1 MHDSIDEMR
10 SLLRNYLPT
19 EGIQKTGIDGLVIFR
34 RDVPYKKR
42 PQLYHPQI
50 IMLAQGKK
58 NIYLGKEMFVY
69 DPSRY
74 FVQTVPLPVVCEA
87 VIEHEQPMLGLV
99 IAVDPKIIG
108 EILFKM
114 ESHASIPPKVSTGVY
129 DAPVTDEMR
138 DSAVRLLRSLADD
151 DEKSILG
158 PLYLKE
164 LLFLIL
170 KNEKGE
176 ILRELAVSNRGVYQI
191 ARVIREIH
199 EHYNMPLEIS
209 RLAKEAGMSSSGFHT
224 AFRSVTSTSPLQYIK
239 HIRLHKAREIIQ
251 REGEKANTAAAR
263 VGYESVSQ
271 FSREYK
277 RTFGVS
283 PSRDRLPVSAF

>member
-1 MHDSIDEMR
+1 MYEPIDEMR
-10 SLLRNYLPT
+10 SILQKSLPV

-58 NIYLGKEMFVY
+58 NIYLGEQKFVY
-69 DPSRY
+69 DASRY

-108 EILFKM
+108 EILYEM
-114 ESHASIPPKVSTGVY
+114 EFHTSIPQKVSTGVY
-129 DAPVTDEMR
+129 DAPVTERMR
-138 DSAVRLLRSLADD
+138 DSVVRLLRTLADD
-151 DEKSILG
+151 DERNILG

-170 KNEKGE
+170 TNEKGE

-199 EHYNMPLEIS
+199 EHYDMPLEIPE
-209 RLAKEAGMSSSGFHT
+209 LAKEAGMSSSGFHT
-224 AFRSVTSTSPLQYIK
+224 AFKSVTSTSPLQYIK

-251 REGEKANTAAAR
+251 REGEKANTAATR

-277 RTFGVS
+277 RTFGIS
-283 PSRDRLPVSAF
+283 PSQDRQPISAF

>member
-1 MHDSIDEMR
+1 MYEPIDEIR
-10 SLLRNYLPT
+10 SILQESLPL

-58 NIYLGKEMFVY
+58 NIYLGEQKFVY
-69 DPSRY
+69 DASRY

-87 VIEHEQPMLGLV
+87 VIEQEQPMLGLV
-99 IAVDPKIIG
+99 ITVDPKIIG
-108 EILFKM
+108 EILYEMEIHTSTPQKM
-114 ESHASIPPKVSTGVY
+114 STGVY
-129 DAPVTDEMR
+129 DAPVTERMR
-138 DSAVRLLRSLADD
+138 ESVVRLLRTLADD
-151 DEKSILG
+151 DERNILG

-170 KNEKGE
+170 TNEKGE

-199 EHYNMPLEIS
+199 EHYDMPLEIPE
-209 RLAKEAGMSSSGFHT
+209 LAKEAGMSSSGFHT
-224 AFRSVTSTSPLQYIK
+224 AFKSVTSTSPLQYIK

-251 REGEKANTAAAR
+251 REGEKANTAATR

-283 PSRDRLPVSAF
+283 PSQDRQPILAF